1 MRVLLVS
8 STALSPNLADFHHR
22 AFVSAG
28 CEVKRLQ
35 LKFVKKLSYFPNKLF
50 KLSGLSPGFQYSL
63 SEKMPSGS
71 FDLILVYQSFGMT
84 ADVQE
89 VLRDR
94 TSCLINYWS
103 DNPSVGDIIDMRGFS
118 RFLKFFDHVA
128 VPTSV
133 YAPIFYAKGAQSV
146 QTLEF
151 GFSSE
156 LHHYDPVLTNATPK
170 RIAYFGAKNEEVA
183 SLIEHSPIPVDIFGN
198 HWSTLKVRNARI
210 CVGGVGSKFPDVVK
224 KYPVVINQ
232 TRPRHFSGV
241 SMKLFELAAMGR
253 VVIMNREPIRTPDFV
268 HGRHAVLFD
277 NGHQF
282 KQSIEDVC
290 NGQFDL
296 IGISSNARQLVE
308 RFEYTANIKRFLSR
322 LNF

>member
-1 MRVLLVS
+1 
-8 STALSPNLADFHHR
+8 
-22 AFVSAG
+22 
-28 CEVKRLQ
+28 
-35 LKFVKKLSYFPNKLF
+35 
-50 KLSGLSPGFQYSL
+50 
-63 SEKMPSGS
+63 MPSGF

-89 VLRDR
+89 LLRDR

-103 DNPSVGDIIDMRGFS
+103 DNPSVGNIIDMPGFS
-118 RFLKFFDHVA
+118 RFLKIFDHIA

-156 LHHYDPVLTNATPK
+156 IHRYDPVLTNANPE

-198 HWSTLKVRNARI
+198 HWSTFKVRNARI
-210 CVGGVGSKFPDVVK
+210 CSGGVGFKFPDVVK

-253 VVIMNREPIRTPDFV
+253 VVIMNREPIRIPDFV

-277 NGHQF
+277 NGHEF
-282 KQSIEDVC
+282 KQSIEEVC

-308 RFEYTANIKRFLSR
+308 PFEYTANLKRFLSR